1 METLDA
7 QDPHK
12 PVEHLDVLIVGAG
25 LSGISAAHFVKTEC
39 PWASYALFEARDSI
53 GGTWDLFRYPGIRS
67 DSDMFTLGFS
77 FRPWQGEKSIADGES
92 ILQYI
97 KDTAAEEGIDRKI
110 RFGHKIISADW
121 SSADSLWRITAERS
135 SSGEQ
140 FELTAG
146 FLYSCTGYYRYD
158 HGYQPEF
165 AGLADFRGEVIHPQ
179 QWPADLDYADKNVVV
194 IGSGAT
200 AVTLVPSLA
209 RTAKHVTMLQRSPT
223 YIATLPAKNPI
234 ANSLRKYLPKKLSG
248 PTIRWMLALQTQAFY
263 TLSKRRPE
271 FVKKTLLKEVTKRL
285 PDGYDVEKNF
295 TPSYNPWDQR
305 VCVVPNGDLF
315 KAMRAGSAEV
325 VTDTIDTFTK
335 QGVLLNSGTELPA
348 DIVVTATGLEL
359 LFLGGI
365 ELSVD
370 GEQVDIGSKLTY
382 KGMMLEGV
390 PNLGVAIGYT
400 NASWTLKCEL
410 TCAYICRLLNRMH
423 DDGYSQCTPK
433 NSDGA
438 MAPEPLLDLTSGYV
452 QRSAGL
458 LPKQGS
464 RFPWKVY
471 QSYVRDY
478 PSLKFSKLNDG
489 AMQFS
494 GSKKFGEMVS
504 TPTKTGV
511 SR

>member
-135 SSGEQ
+135 ASGEQ

-165 AGLADFRGEVIHPQ
+165 AGLEDFQGEVIHPQ
-179 QWPADLDYADKNVVV
+179 QWPADLDYVDKNVVV

-209 RTAKHVTMLQRSPT
+209 RTAKHVDPKAPAPVIWLLLPGQSPT
-223 YIATLPAKNPI
+223 TRGHPGIQEQQVAAAK
-234 ANSLRKYLPKKLSG
+234 
-248 PTIRWMLALQTQAFY
+248 
-263 TLSKRRPE
+263 
-271 FVKKTLLKEVTKRL
+271 LLK
-285 PDGYDVEKNF
+285 
-295 TPSYNPWDQR
+295 
-305 VCVVPNGDLF
+305 DL
-315 KAMRAGSAEV
+315 
-325 VTDTIDTFTK
+325 
-335 QGVLLNSGTELPA
+335 
-348 DIVVTATGLEL
+348 
-359 LFLGGI
+359 
-365 ELSVD
+365 
-370 GEQVDIGSKLTY
+370 IG
-382 KGMMLEGV
+382 
-390 PNLGVAIGYT
+390 
-400 NASWTLKCEL
+400 
-410 TCAYICRLLNRMH
+410 
-423 DDGYSQCTPK
+423 
-433 NSDGA
+433 
-438 MAPEPLLDLTSGYV
+438 
-452 QRSAGL
+452 
-458 LPKQGS
+458 QGS
-464 RFPWKVY
+464 HRGLIGHVGLDA
-471 QSYVRDY
+471 SYCAQGRE
-478 PSLKFSKLNDG
+478 
-489 AMQFS
+489 
-494 GSKKFGEMVS
+494 FGNRG
-504 TPTKTGV
+504 T
-511 SR
+511 